1 MARAY
6 VIMFQGHWG
15 HTVSWGVFP
24 AFPTDSHLGQR
35 LLFEQEATD
44 YTNAEQLAYSKTTID
59 LRYAFLRDV
68 RCRTKPSGQE
78 VGVR

>member
-6 VIMFQGHWG
+6 VIMFQGSSG
-15 HTVSWGVFP
+15 HIVSWGVFP
-24 AFPTDSHLGQR
+24 AFPARSRLGQR
-35 LLFEQEATD
+35 LLFDQLAQD
-44 YTNAEQLAYSKTTID
+44 YTSAEQLAYSKTTID

-78 VGVR
+78 EGVR